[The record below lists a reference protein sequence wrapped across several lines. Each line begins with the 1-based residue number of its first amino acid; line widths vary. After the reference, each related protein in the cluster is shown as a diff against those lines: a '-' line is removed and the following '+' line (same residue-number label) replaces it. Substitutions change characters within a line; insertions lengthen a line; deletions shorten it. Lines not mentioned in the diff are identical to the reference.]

1 MKNKKIK
8 FSKKDIK
15 KIADFHTLLI
25 KMDQR
30 QKRDNEYNYQP
41 SELANI
47 AVYHKNIFLYCL
59 ESWDHNM
66 QIFVHYNLCLAFE
79 LSLKAVLVA
88 TDIMKGYY
96 ER

>member
-30 QKRDNEYNYQP
+30 QKRDNEYNY
-41 SELANI
+41 
-47 AVYHKNIFLYCL
+47 
-59 ESWDHNM
+59 
-66 QIFVHYNLCLAFE
+66 
-79 LSLKAVLVA
+79 
-88 TDIMKGYY
+88 
-96 ER
+96 